1 MKSAVIVFPGSN
13 SDRDAALALE
23 QVSGEKTLMVWH
35 AETDFPKVDLIVL
48 PGGFA
53 HGDYLRAGAMAARS
67 PVMRE
72 VKRRADAGVPVLGI
86 CNGFQILTEAGML
99 PGALTRNAGLKFI
112 CRFVE
117 LEVVT
122 METPY
127 TRLYRPGEI
136 VRFPIANGEGNYTAD
151 ERTLDRLEQEG
162 RVVMRYHGTNPNG
175 SARAIAGIRND
186 RGNVFGLMPHPE
198 RAFDAAIGPADG
210 RTFFQSAAEALI

>member
-1 MKSAVIVFPGSN
+1 M
-13 SDRDAALALE
+13 
-23 QVSGEKTLMVWH
+23 H
-35 AETDFPKVDLIVL
+35 
-48 PGGFA
+48 
-53 HGDYLRAGAMAARS
+53 
-67 PVMRE
+67 
-72 VKRRADAGVPVLGI
+72 
-86 CNGFQILTEAGML
+86 